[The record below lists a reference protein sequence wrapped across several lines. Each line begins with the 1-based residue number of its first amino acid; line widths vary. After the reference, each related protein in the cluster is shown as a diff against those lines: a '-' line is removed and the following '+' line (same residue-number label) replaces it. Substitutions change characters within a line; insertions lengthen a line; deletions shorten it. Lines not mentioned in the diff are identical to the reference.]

1 MVRLVMFIAAL
12 LTFIALIAHEIMT
25 PPHDPYSRPDR
36 RFAAP
41 ALAVPEGCR
50 MFRTHFGDELTK
62 ACDKPQTRLDLADDF
77 DIHVRSYKTS
87 HIIRLGNNLYAVDC
101 GRVWPGCQIADSQ
114 VGFFFQPTP
123 AQLMT
128 LKAHRTRFRGA
139 PVELASG
146 LYGYP
151 DMFPDQR

>member
-25 PPHDPYSRPDR
+25 PPHDPYSRPER

-87 HIIRLGNNLYAVDC
+87 YH
-101 GRVWPGCQIADSQ
+101 Q
-114 VGFFFQPTP
+114 VGK
-123 AQLMT
+123 QLVRGRLRESMARMSDRRQSGRF
-128 LKAHRTRFRGA
+128 LLSANPSSAHDVEGA
-139 PVELASG
+139 
-146 LYGYP
+146 
-151 DMFPDQR
+151 